1 MNFFTESIQN
11 LSTFKWQEHLN
22 WIATAGLIIGFASF
36 LALVY
41 STLALFL
48 ARRAPKDVPGDLI
61 EILSRREK
69 TVNQNSLRHL
79 GPLLVAQ
86 IELKTDAKIE

>member
-22 WIATAGLIIGFASF
+22 WIATAGLIIGFASL

-69 TVNQNSLRHL
+69 TVNHNSLRHL
-79 GPLLVAQ
+79 GPTLVAQ
-86 IELKTDAKIE
+86 IELKTDAKID